1 MSRRAI
7 IYAFAVLFA
16 FALVFPTDSFARMH
30 SRSTK
35 ATVHTRR
42 AKVRRARL
50 RWNPVLRGSHES
62 MLRQNEEI
70 DRLGLLR
77 IQDDDELDAMI
88 ADKELV
94 EIPEFAGLRLAP
106 NLLSNRRYCKSWT
119 RDFVEDMG
127 RAYYEE
133 FGAPIQINSAVRTAQ
148 QQKKLRRRN
157 RNAAP
162 IEGDAASSHMAG
174 LTVDIAKRGLTRTQ
188 HKWIEDYLK
197 NFRDLGIIE
206 VAEERR
212 QKCFHVMV
220 SERYADWK
228 QEQQEPAPVQ
238 ADGRET
244 SVGTE

>member
-7 IYAFAVLFA
+7 IYAFAFLFA
-16 FALVFPTDSFARMH
+16 VTLVFPADSFAMH
-30 SRSTK
+30 SRSRK
-35 ATVHTRR
+35 ATVHTHR

-77 IQDDDELDAMI
+77 IQDDDELDSLI
-88 ADKELV
+88 ADNELV
-94 EIPEFAGLRLAP
+94 EITEFAGLRLAP
-106 NLLSNRRYCKSWT
+106 NLLPNRRYCKPWT

-133 FGAPIQINSAVRTAQ
+133 FGVPIQINSAVRTAQ

-174 LTVDIAKRGLTRTQ
+174 LTVDINKRGLTRKQ

-197 NFRDLGIIE
+197 GFRDLGIIE

-212 QKCFHVMV
+212 QACFHVMI
-220 SERYADWK
+220 SERYSDWK
-228 QEQQEPAPVQ
+228 QEQQDPAPAQ
-238 ADGRET
+238 ADGRES

>member
-7 IYAFAVLFA
+7 IYAFALLFA
-16 FALVFPTDSFARMH
+16 IALVFPAQSFAIH
-30 SRSTK
+30 SRS
-35 ATVHTRR
+35 
-42 AKVRRARL
+42 RRARVHARHTRVRHV

-77 IQDDDELDAMI
+77 IQDDDELDALI
-88 ADKELV
+88 ADNELV
-94 EIPEFAGLRLAP
+94 EITEFAGLRLAP
-106 NLLSNRRYCKSWT
+106 NLAPNRRYCKPWT
-119 RDFVEDMG
+119 REFLEDMG
-127 RAYYEE
+127 KAYYEE
-133 FGAPIQINSAVRTAQ
+133 FGVPIQVNSAVRTAQ
-148 QQKKLRRRN
+148 QQKKLRRHN

-174 LTVDIAKRGLTRTQ
+174 LSVDINKRGLTRKQ

-197 NFRDLGIIE
+197 NYRDIGLLE

-212 QKCFHVMV
+212 QACFHVMI
-220 SERYADWK
+220 SERYSEYR
-228 QEQQEPAPVQ
+228 EQQEQPSAAPV
-238 ADGRET
+238 ATGES

>member
-7 IYAFAVLFA
+7 ISAAF
-16 FALVFPTDSFARMH
+16 LVFILTLVLPSQSFAMH
-30 SRSTK
+30 SRS
-35 ATVHTRR
+35 R
-42 AKVRRARL
+42 KVRVRVRTRHAHLRHV
-50 RWNPVLRGSHES
+50 RWNPVLRGSYDS

-77 IQDDDELDAMI
+77 IQDDDELDELI
-88 ADKELV
+88 AENELV
-94 EIPEFAGLRLAP
+94 EITEGSGLRLAP
-106 NLLSNRRYCKSWT
+106 NLLPNRRYCKPWT

-127 RAYYEE
+127 KAYYDE
-133 FGAPIQINSAVRTAQ
+133 FGTYIQINSAVRTAEQ
-148 QQKKLRRRN
+148 QRKLRRHN

-174 LTVDIAKRGLTRTQ
+174 LTVDINKRGLTRKQ

-197 NFRDLGIIE
+197 KYRDEGLIE

-212 QKCFHVMV
+212 QACFHVMI
-220 SERYADWK
+220 SERYSDWK
-228 QEQQEPAPVQ
+228 EEQNQPQQSKAQP
-238 ADGRET
+238 DP